1 MSTQKGRAD
10 VRYLRVSDYRDK
22 GVLTGQIVELQTDAG
37 RSGIVAKVL
46 FEDGTQEYMLAA
58 EGLMNGQTVEIGDNA
73 QVAVGNVLPLAK
85 VPEGCP
91 VFCIEKSLEDGG
103 TMVRSAGLYGLVMS
117 KTDKSGLVKLSSGKM
132 TQVPLKCRATIGCVA
147 GGGRKE
153 KPLVKAGA
161 KFHLMRA
168 RRHHYPGIR
177 GVAQNAVDH
186 PFGGSG
192 HHAGKSKSTS
202 RNAPPG
208 RKVGAI
214 ASSRTG
220 RRKR

>member
-1 MSTQKGRAD
+1 
-10 VRYLRVSDYRDK
+10 
-22 GVLTGQIVELQTDAG
+22 
-37 RSGIVAKVL
+37 
-46 FEDGTQEYMLAA
+46 
-58 EGLMNGQTVEIGDNA
+58 
-73 QVAVGNVLPLAK
+73 VGNVLPLAK

-132 TQVPLKCRATIGCVA
+132 TQVPLECRATIGCVA